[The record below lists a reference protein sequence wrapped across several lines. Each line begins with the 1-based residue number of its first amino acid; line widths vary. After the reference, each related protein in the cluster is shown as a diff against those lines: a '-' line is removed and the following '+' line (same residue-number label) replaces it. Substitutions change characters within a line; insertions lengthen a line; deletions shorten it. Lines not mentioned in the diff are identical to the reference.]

1 MNPCREKSYK
11 FRDANVAPSVIGLD
25 EFIVKDFSL
34 KTKWGR
40 GTFYSMLVFCKGQIY
55 RVDIP
60 MTTWEAFVRPYD
72 WFIESGYFTVSIAGL
87 EAAYCNEPRLAQVIS
102 DRREPFYISVE
113 NDNMDGFVRFMVNPG
128 MLRSEPNFKIPSGL
142 FNVIFKKYNKT
153 YEGALHRDSGHYRF
167 GPKPKLEFME
177 LKPTGITPAE
187 MKKIL
192 NLDKP
197 KASVSFDFKNDQDR
211 LNAIEFLKNMKV
223 HND

>member
-1 MNPCREKSYK
+1 MNPCREKPYK

-40 GTFYSMLVFCKGQIY
+40 GTFYSMLVFCKDQIY

-60 MTTWEAFVRPYD
+60 QTTWHAFVRPHD
-72 WFIESGYFTVSIAGL
+72 WFIDSGYYTVSIAGF
-87 EAAYCNEPRLAQVIS
+87 EAAYQNEPRLAQMIH
-102 DRREPFYISVE
+102 DRREPFYIKVE
-113 NDNMDGFVRFMVNPG
+113 SDNMDGTVRFTVNPG
-128 MLRSEPNFKIPSGL
+128 MVCDRPKFRIPSGL
-142 FNVIFKKYNKT
+142 FNVIFKKHHRCA
-153 YEGALHRDSGHYRF
+153 YEGHVMRNQDVYRY
-167 GPKPKLEFME
+167 GKPHFTD
-177 LKPTGITPAE
+177 LKPTGISPAE

-192 NLDKP
+192 NIDKP

-223 HND
+223 N